1 MSGLRHR
8 SHAWLGGAL
17 ALSAAA
23 QSPVP
28 VTAPRRFES
37 VRWCGDAQHGA
48 ALAQRLG
55 YTAVQLGRGADPA
68 PVLAAGLGF
77 YLDQPIGKGLLELRD
92 ADWQPIAAAY
102 ERARDPAALRRPG
115 CFQVPGV
122 LAAAA
127 VAAAEETRRLNG
139 DALRFVALADEAS
152 ATRHDAPLD
161 TCRCEHCL
169 QAFRAF
175 LQRRF
180 PSIDAANAAL
190 GTQFPA
196 FEQVVPVSTD
206 QVRRRELGGNDLPA
220 DLRAF
225 ALSREFVDVQ
235 FAECV
240 STIAMAVQRAAPG
253 VPVGLTGLQVPG
265 AFGGNDYARLLPALT
280 LAEPYA
286 VGGACE
292 LARGLAAAGTHHYTT
307 LLPPS
312 PQQLGPAPLAAMVRA
327 QVAAMACAGL
337 SGVVVWNDGTV
348 ADAEGALTPFGAA
361 VQRALRDHAA
371 VLDAC
376 AGAALERTPVWVVE
390 SQASVRA
397 WWMLDSVGDGMTWT
411 RRLSSYEATHS
422 TSQSARRGWSLL
434 LQDLGLQPHFVA
446 VDKLP
451 ELLLRERPRCL
462 VLPATV
468 ALSDR
473 VAQGITAYVRTGGV
487 VVADHSVGL
496 YDETLLRRGA
506 GVLDALF
513 GIQARSLAWN
523 DLAVREGRSSERGKV
538 LPLAERRLRGQLG
551 ERRADGDAQVE
562 HSTGEGRAIY
572 LNAPVVE
579 YPVWRLDEREVG
591 TARELRRRVRAALQ
605 RGGAL
610 PPCEVRGEGLPTCL
624 ERVSLR
630 LRDGRQV
637 LAIRI
642 NALDSPLL
650 LQRLAEKGP
659 RNVQIELPEVRTL
672 RHLGGASIGTGTKFD
687 LQLDPFGALWLEV
700 VP

>member
-1 MSGLRHR
+1 
-8 SHAWLGGAL
+8 
-17 ALSAAA
+17 
-23 QSPVP
+23 
-28 VTAPRRFES
+28 
-37 VRWCGDAQHGA
+37 
-48 ALAQRLG
+48 
-55 YTAVQLGRGADPA
+55 
-68 PVLAAGLGF
+68 
-77 YLDQPIGKGLLELRD
+77 
-92 ADWQPIAAAY
+92 
-102 ERARDPAALRRPG
+102 
-115 CFQVPGV
+115 
-122 LAAAA
+122 
-127 VAAAEETRRLNG
+127 
-139 DALRFVALADEAS
+139 
-152 ATRHDAPLD
+152 
-161 TCRCEHCL
+161 
-169 QAFRAF
+169 
-175 LQRRF
+175 
-180 PSIDAANAAL
+180 
-190 GTQFPA
+190 
-196 FEQVVPVSTD
+196 
-206 QVRRRELGGNDLPA
+206 
-220 DLRAF
+220 
-225 ALSREFVDVQ
+225 
-235 FAECV
+235 
-240 STIAMAVQRAAPG
+240 
-253 VPVGLTGLQVPG
+253 
-265 AFGGNDYARLLPALT
+265 
-280 LAEPYA
+280 
-286 VGGACE
+286 
-292 LARGLAAAGTHHYTT
+292 
-307 LLPPS
+307 
-312 PQQLGPAPLAAMVRA
+312 
-327 QVAAMACAGL
+327 
-337 SGVVVWNDGTV
+337 
-348 ADAEGALTPFGAA
+348 
-361 VQRALRDHAA
+361 
-371 VLDAC
+371 
-376 AGAALERTPVWVVE
+376 
-390 SQASVRA
+390 
-397 WWMLDSVGDGMTWT
+397 MLDSVGDGMTWT

-523 DLAVREGRSSERGKV
+523 DLAVREGRSSERGKA